1 MKLINKQFSVL
12 LLGAFVT
19 FFACNAPKEKEEQ
32 EIVKVEVSKKNLKK
46 EKQQLID
53 KLQKTGKNIE
63 QKLHKCLILY

>member
-46 EKQQLID
+46 KSSSSSINC
-53 KLQKTGKNIE
+53 KKPGKT
-63 QKLHKCLILY
+63 